1 MINNTLKSLFDNMYS
16 AVYVVD
22 TERKILYWNDEAEN
36 ITGYKREEILNQHC
50 YNNLLRHMD
59 HNGKLL
65 CFGGCPL
72 EQSIK
77 TGEILENDVFLHH
90 KLGYRVPVRVKT
102 VPLYDENN
110 EIYAAAEFFID
121 SRNEKD
127 IFRENNKLQEMVV
140 IDPLTKAYN
149 RQYLD
154 FFLDNLIEEANQF
167 DTGFGIIFVDIDHFK
182 NVNDTYG
189 HDVGDEVLKMMANT
203 IMSNIRSNDRLGR
216 WGGEEFILVY
226 RIKNIKSLEI
236 LANKQRLVIA
246 NSSITLPTGKE
257 LSITVSMGAV
267 VYENGMT
274 KDELIKK
281 ADDKMYLAKESG
293 RNKVII

>member
-167 DTGFGIIFVDIDHFK
+167 DTGFGIVFVDIDHFK